1 MQNNS
6 ELKYCKDCKF
16 LRLMNYPGKPIESFC
31 ASPQRGRNLVTG
43 EYKPIKCEDARMS
56 SSLFMCGDDAKWFEI
71 VRA

>member
-1 MQNNS
+1 
-6 ELKYCKDCKF
+6 
-16 LRLMNYPGKPIESFC
+16 MNYPGKPIESFC